1 MEVFD
6 LNAPVARNKGSTLV
20 PGDGVKP
27 LPLAAQLGK
36 GGHGCIQ
43 PHQRIPCGRTNHT
56 IGVQIE
62 YFLEGCDGILC
73 GGTENA
79 VHGRNLRNG
88 RVVLGYSVQLCLDD
102 HHIGAYAAS
111 SQRRPGIGRHIV
123 LHRGIGH
130 DFHVPIVAAQN
141 LGGVVA
147 LLGKGLAAPLAQA
160 FAGDGGAVAKF
171 CGQRFYKARAAQ
183 IGIEKL
189 IHQPG
194 NVGKKAAPPDKELV
208 IGGGAGDVKI
218 IASAAVE
225 LCIYPV

>member
-1 MEVFD
+1 M
-6 LNAPVARNKGSTLV
+6 PRSARNKGSTLV

-56 IGVQIE
+56 IGGQIE

-88 RVVLGYSVQLCLDD
+88 RVVLRYSVQLCLDD

-111 SQRRPGIGRHIV
+111 SQRRPGVRRHIV
-123 LHRGIGH
+123 LNRGIGH

-147 LLGKGLAAPLAQA
+147 LLGKAWLPHWLRPSQVTVVPLQN
-160 FAGDGGAVAKF
+160 FG
-171 CGQRFYKARAAQ
+171 GQRFYK
-183 IGIEKL
+183 
-189 IHQPG
+189 P
-194 NVGKKAAPPDKELV
+194 
-208 IGGGAGDVKI
+208 GGADRN
-218 IASAAVE
+218 
-225 LCIYPV
+225 